1 MKLCCFFTDSF
12 YLARLKKSLSD
23 TGIFIANKRIDH
35 VSKSVTWNE
44 HQPLYVIF
52 SIDTTT
58 KQALLKVR
66 QLFLAVIKILAK
78 VFPLSHS
85 RLIHV
90 TSIALL
96 AQCG

>member
-1 MKLCCFFTDSF
+1 MKLCYFFTDSF

-23 TGIFIANKRIDH
+23 TGIFIATKRIDQ

-44 HQPLYVIF
+44 HQPLHLIF

-58 KQALLKVR
+58 KQALLEVR
-66 QLFLAVIKILAK
+66 QLFLTVIKILVK

-85 RLIHV
+85 RLLQV
-90 TSIALL
+90 TCIALL